1 MIPVSFAQQRLW
13 LIDQIEGPSPLYNL
27 PFAVR
32 LRGELDIPALR
43 EAVTDVVDRHEAL
56 RTVFPVLA
64 GVPVQQVV
72 PSHEARPRF
81 ETVRCTP
88 GDYPTLRDAAAATT
102 FDLRTELPIRVTVF
116 DLGAGESVLLV
127 VLHHIAGDGWS
138 QGPFLRDLAAA
149 YTARCA
155 GTAPGWEPLPVQYA
169 DYAAWQREL
178 LGSDSD
184 PDSLL
189 SRQLDYWRTNLAGLP
204 EELTLPTDRPR
215 PPVLGPSAD
224 AHGFR
229 FGPELHAA
237 LLEVARTHRVTLFM
251 VLQAGLA
258 ALLTRMGAG
267 TDIPIGSVVAGRSD
281 DALDDLVGF
290 FVNTLVLRTDT
301 SGDPTFASLLAQVRE
316 THLEAHAHEDV
327 PFERL
332 VEELN
337 PVRSLARHPLF
348 QVLLVLQN
356 NDPARLDL
364 AGVEASPEPIGMR
377 VAKFDLNIGMEEEFG
392 PDAAPA
398 GIACSIEYTADLYDP
413 ATIEALG
420 VRLDRLLAGAAADPY
435 APLGQ
440 VDVLGAE
447 ERSRILT
454 DWNAPRA
461 AAPLPSS
468 EAAASLPELFARQVA
483 RTPSAIAVAGDTELD
498 YAELDARANRLA
510 HHLVALGVGPE
521 TPVAM
526 LMERSADVVVATLA
540 VAKAGGAYV
549 PMHTSFPP
557 DRMALVIEDT
567 RAAVLLTDRDEL
579 DFAPRAHVV
588 RLTDG
593 RVAGPQDA
601 PSADASAPAVTVHPD
616 QLAYIMY
623 TSGST
628 GLPKG
633 VAVRHRDVADLAA
646 DHRWAD
652 GSHDRILLH
661 SPHAFDAATYEL
673 WVPLLSGGTVVV
685 APPGALDARG
695 LRTAVDRHGVSAL
708 FLTKALFDLVAEEDP
723 EAFAGLRTVST
734 GGEAASPTLMRRVR
748 EACPGLLLAHVYG
761 PTEATT
767 FATFQ
772 ELAAPDLSGA
782 RVPIGGPLDHMRL
795 YVLDGRLQPVPAG
808 VPGELYVAGA
818 GLARGYW
825 NRSALTAERFV
836 ACPFTA
842 GERMY
847 RTGDL
852 VSWRADGVLEFQ
864 GRVDH
869 QVKLRGFRIEL
880 GEIEALLGRHE
891 GVGQVMVMARE
902 DRPGDM
908 RLVAYCT
915 PSGETAELAVELR
928 RFAAA
933 SLPVYMVPSAV
944 VVLDALPLN
953 ANGKVDRKALP
964 VPHAASADRGRTA
977 RDPREEILCGL
988 FAEVLGVASV
998 SIDDDFF
1005 ALGGHSLLATRLAS
1019 RARSVLGAEMGI
1031 ADLFQAPTVAE
1042 LGERIQG
1049 GRTRPALRPLD
1060 RPDAL
1065 PLSFAQRRL
1074 WFVGQVEGPS
1084 SAFNVSLALRLSG
1097 PLDTAALEAALGD
1110 VVARHEALRTVFH
1123 ETGGV
1128 PHQVV
1133 LDGTTR
1139 PLLTRSGG
1147 TVAEAAAHVFDTAT
1161 DLPFHAYLRVCGPDE
1176 HVLVLVLHHI
1186 AGDGWSLDP
1195 LFRDLAEAYEARR
1208 TGGAPVRAAL
1218 PVQYADYTLWQRDLL
1233 GSDEDPGSLLSRQ
1246 LAFWKGALAGLPD
1259 ELALPADRPRPPV
1272 ASYRG
1277 AVVPL
1282 ALDAA
1287 LHARLTGLAKEN
1299 GVTLFMVL
1307 QAALA
1312 TLLNRFGAGEDIP
1325 IGAPVAGRM
1334 DEALDDLVGFFAN
1347 TMVLRV
1353 DLSGRPT
1360 FNELLAR
1367 VREANLAAYAH
1378 QDVPFERLV
1387 EELNPVRS
1395 LARHPLFQVMLA
1407 FNNTAE
1413 ATLEF
1418 PGVTARYESTG
1429 SAGAKFDLTA
1439 NLTEHHGADGAPA
1452 GIGGALEYATDLFD
1466 ASTAETLAA
1475 AWERLLRAVAED
1487 PALPIGSADVLAPAE
1502 RHRILTEWND
1512 TATDVPSGTV
1522 PAQFEAQVARTPEG
1536 TAIVFEDVELTYAEL
1551 NARANRL
1558 AHLLIERGAG
1568 PERTVALVLGRSVEM
1583 VVSMLAVLKTGGAY
1597 LPVDPGYPTARITHM
1612 LQDCGPALL
1621 LATTD
1626 SAHAIPEGT
1635 AAPTLLLDTVEEL
1648 ATAHPAAADPRDA
1661 NPTDADRTAPLLPAH
1676 RAYVIYTS
1684 GSTGRPKGVMV
1695 SHVGVSS
1702 LVDSLAVRVGMGPGD
1717 RMLQFASPSFD
1728 AALAE
1733 TVMALLTGATLVL
1746 APAER
1751 LAAGE
1756 QLAGLI
1762 AQHRVTHAIIAP
1774 AALAVMSPDQ
1784 LPSIR
1789 VLMVAGEATPG
1800 ELVARWSVG
1809 RTLINA
1815 YGPTETTVCATMSG
1829 PLSGSDAPP
1838 IGGPISNARTYVLD
1852 DRLQPVPAGVP
1863 GELYVSG
1870 IGLARGYLNRP
1881 GLTSERFVACPFAAG
1896 ERMYRT
1902 GDLVRWRS
1910 DGGLDFLGRVD
1921 DQVKLRGFRI
1931 ELGEVEAALGR
1942 HEDVGQVVVVA
1953 REDRTGDRRL
1963 VAYCTSVTGD
1973 PALAAEL
1980 RGFAA
1985 AELPGYMV
1993 PSAVVVLDAMPL
2005 SVNGK
2010 VDRKALPAPDYTAVS
2025 SRRGARTPVEE
2036 LLCGLF
2042 AEVLGLDAVG
2052 IDDSFFELGGHSLL
2066 ATRLLSLVRSELGAD
2081 VGIRDLFEF
2090 PTVAELARRL
2100 ELDPGAD
2107 DRSGD
2112 PLDVLLPLRPQ
2123 GSRQP
2128 LFCVH
2133 PAAGISWVYSGL
2145 LRHVGADRPV
2155 HGLQAR
2161 GLKGAPPASVEEM
2174 AADYLRQIRS
2184 VQPSGPYHLLGWSFG
2199 GVVAHAMAV
2208 RLQAE
2213 GEEVALL
2220 ALLDGYPAVSE
2231 EIRTPVADEPSDTW
2245 AALLASL
2252 GHDPAAT
2259 PGFAGLEAVLGEAAH
2274 TLPGVFAHHHRLLNE
2289 HVPGRY
2295 RGDAVF
2301 FGATL
2306 GKPENWPY
2314 EEAWSAY
2321 VTGRVE
2327 SHRLD
2332 CEHGAMTQPGPIALI
2347 GSVLAENLAE
2357 NPTGNLTGNPA
2368 ETAGALR

>member
-13 LIDQIEGPSPLYNL
+13 LVDQIEGPSPLYNL

-32 LRGELDIPALR
+32 LRGGLDIPALR
-43 EAVTDVVDRHEAL
+43 DAVADVVERHEAL

-72 PSHEARPRF
+72 PSHEAQPRF
-81 ETVRCTP
+81 EAVDCSP
-88 GDYPTLRDAAAATT
+88 EDYPTLRDAAAACT

-116 DLGAGESVLLV
+116 GLGAEEHVLLV

-155 GTAPGWEPLPVQYA
+155 GGAPRWEPLPVQYA

-178 LGSDSD
+178 LGSDTD

-189 SRQLDYWRTNLAGLP
+189 SRQLDYWRGNLAGIP

-215 PPVLGPSAD
+215 PPVPSKEAD
-224 AHGFR
+224 AFGFR

-237 LLEVARTHRVTLFM
+237 LLGVARSHRVTLFM

-258 ALLTRMGAG
+258 ALLTRLGAG
-267 TDIPIGSVVAGRSD
+267 TDVPIGSVVAGRSD

-301 SGDPTFASLLAQVRE
+301 SGDPTFAALLAQVRE
-316 THLEAHAHEDV
+316 THLEAHANEDV

-332 VEELN
+332 VEEIN
-337 PVRSLARHPLF
+337 PVRSLSRHPLF

-364 AGVEASPEPIGMR
+364 AGLETSAEPIGMR
-377 VAKFDLNIGMEEEFG
+377 VAKFDLNIGMEEVFG
-392 PDAAPA
+392 PDGAPA
-398 GIACSIEYTADLYDP
+398 GITGSVEYTADLFDEG
-413 ATIEALG
+413 TVEAMT
-420 VRLDRLLAGAAADPY
+420 VRLGRLLAAAAADPRTTIGRIDI
-435 APLGQ
+435 LGE
-440 VDVLGAE
+440 D

-454 DWNAPRA
+454 EWNATT
-461 AAPLPSS
+461 APAV
-468 EAAASLPELFARQVA
+468 AAASLAQLFQAQVA
-483 RTPSAIAVAGDTELD
+483 RTPAAVAVAGEVDLS
-498 YAELDARANRLA
+498 YAELNARANRLA
-510 HHLVALGVGPE
+510 HHLIALGVGPE

-540 VAKAGGAYV
+540 IVKAGGAYV

-557 DRMALVIEDT
+557 ERMALVVADT
-567 RAAVLLTDRDEL
+567 RAAVLLTDRAEVG
-579 DFAPRAHVV
+579 FEHTAHVV
-588 RLTDG
+588 RLTD
-593 RVAGPQDA
+593 ALPELT
-601 PSADASAPAVTVHPD
+601 ADPLVTVHPD
-616 QLAYIMY
+616 QLAYVMY

-661 SPHAFDAATYEL
+661 SPHAFDAATYEI
-673 WVPLLSGGTVVV
+673 WVPLLSGGAVVV
-685 APPGALDARG
+685 APPGSLDASG
-695 LRTAVDRHGVSAL
+695 LREVVARHQVTGL
-708 FLTKALFDLVAEEDP
+708 FLTKALFDLVAEESP
-723 EAFAGLRTVST
+723 ESFAGLRTVST
-734 GGEAASPTLMRRVR
+734 GGEAASPSLMRRVR
-748 EACPGLLLAHVYG
+748 EACPDLLLAHVYG

-772 ELAAPDLSGA
+772 ELSGA
-782 RVPIGGPLDHMRL
+782 DLTGVRVPIGGPLDHMRL
-795 YVLDGRLQPVPAG
+795 YVLDAGLQPVPAG
-808 VPGELYVAGA
+808 APGELYVAGA

-836 ACPFTA
+836 ACPFGS

-864 GRVDH
+864 GRVDG

-880 GEIEALLGRHE
+880 GEIEAVLGRHE
-891 GVGQVMVMARE
+891 GVGQLMVMARE
-902 DRPGDM
+902 DRPGDL

-915 PSGETAELAVELR
+915 PSGEVPELALELR

-964 VPHAASADRGRTA
+964 VPDLASGTAGRSA

-988 FAEVLGVASV
+988 FAEVLGVGSV

-1005 ALGGHSLLATRLAS
+1005 TLGGHSLLATRLAS
-1019 RARSVLGAEMGI
+1019 RARAVLGLEMGI

-1042 LGERIQG
+1042 LGERLSG
-1049 GRTRPALRPLD
+1049 DRTRPALRPQP
-1060 RPDAL
+1060 RPEAL
-1065 PLSFAQRRL
+1065 ALSFAQRRL

-1084 SAFNVSLALRLSG
+1084 ASFNVSLALRLRG
-1097 PLDTAALEAALGD
+1097 RLDTAALEAALGD
-1110 VVARHEALRTVFH
+1110 VVSRHEALRTVFP

-1128 PHQVV
+1128 PRQEV
-1133 LDGTTR
+1133 LAGPTG
-1139 PLLTRSGG
+1139 PLLTRTDRSVSDVFG
-1147 TVAEAAAHVFDTAT
+1147 HVFDTAV
-1161 DLPFHAYLRVCGPDE
+1161 DLPFHAYLRADGTDE
-1176 HVLVLVLHHI
+1176 HVLVLVMHHI
-1186 AGDGWSLDP
+1186 ASDGWSLDP
-1195 LFRDLAEAYEARR
+1195 LFRDLAAAYAARCD
-1208 TGGAPVRAAL
+1208 GDAPGWEPL
-1218 PVQYADYTLWQRDLL
+1218 PVQYADYTLWQQDLL
-1233 GSDEDPGSLLSRQ
+1233 GSDEDPDSLLAGQ

-1259 ELALPADRPRPPV
+1259 ELALPTDRPRPPV
-1272 ASYRG
+1272 PSYRG
-1277 AVVPL
+1277 ELVPL
-1282 ALDAA
+1282 ELDAA
-1287 LHARLTGLAKEN
+1287 LHAQLAELAREN

-1312 TLLNRFGAGEDIP
+1312 ALLSRFGAGDDVP

-1353 DLSGRPT
+1353 DLSGRPS
-1360 FNELLAR
+1360 FADLLAR
-1367 VREANLAAYAH
+1367 VRATNLAAYAH

-1413 ATLEF
+1413 ANLEF
-1418 PGVTARYESTG
+1418 PGVTAEFEP
-1429 SAGAKFDLTA
+1429 AGFGTAKFDLTA
-1439 NLTEHHGADGAPA
+1439 NLTEHRLADGSPA
-1452 GIGGALEYATDLFD
+1452 GIAGALEYATDLFD
-1466 ASTAETLAA
+1466 GSTAERLAA
-1475 AWERLLRAVAED
+1475 AWERLLRAVAAD
-1487 PALPIGSADVLAPAE
+1487 PAQEIASADVLTGEE

-1512 TATDVPSGTV
+1512 TATEVPSGTV
-1522 PAQFEAQVARTPEG
+1522 PAQFEAQVARTPQG
-1536 TAIVFEDVELTYAEL
+1536 TALVFEGVELTYAEL

-1612 LQDCGPALL
+1612 LEDCGPALL
-1621 LATTD
+1621 VATTQ
-1626 SAHAIPEGT
+1626 SAAAIPAGNP
-1635 AAPTLLLDTVEEL
+1635 APTLLLDTLDL
-1648 ATAHPAAADPRDA
+1648 AALPATD
-1661 NPTDADRTAPLLPAH
+1661 PTDAERRAPLLPAH

-1702 LVDSLAVRVGMGPGD
+1702 LVDSLAVQFLMGPGD

-1733 TVMALLTGATLVL
+1733 TMMALLTGATLVL

-1756 QLAGLI
+1756 QLAALI
-1762 AQHRVTHAIIAP
+1762 AEHRVSHAIIAP
-1774 AALAVMSPDQ
+1774 AALAVMSPQQ
-1784 LPSIR
+1784 LPSVR

-1800 ELVARWSVG
+1800 ELVAKWSVG
-1809 RTLINA
+1809 RQLINA
-1815 YGPTETTVCATMSG
+1815 YGPTETTVCATVST
-1829 PLSGSDAPP
+1829 PLSGSDSPP

-1852 DRLQPVPAGVP
+1852 ERLQPVPVGVP
-1863 GELYVSG
+1863 GELYVAG
-1870 IGLARGYLNRP
+1870 IGLARGYHNRP
-1881 GLTSERFVACPFAAG
+1881 GLTSERFVACPFGNG

-1902 GDLVRWRS
+1902 GDLARWRP
-1910 DGGLDFLGRVD
+1910 DGTLDFLGRVD

-1942 HEDVGQVVVVA
+1942 HEGVGQVVVVA
-1953 REDRTGDRRL
+1953 REDRAGDRRL
-1963 VAYCTSVTGD
+1963 VAYCTAVTENPELPSD
-1973 PALAAEL
+1973 LRLFAAE
-1980 RGFAA
+1980 
-1985 AELPGYMV
+1985 ELPGYMV
-1993 PSAVVVLDAMPL
+1993 PAAVVVLDAMPL

-2010 VDRKALPAPDYTAVS
+2010 VDRKALPAPDYAAVS
-2025 SRRGARTPVEE
+2025 SGRAARTPREE

-2042 AEVLGLDAVG
+2042 AEVLGLDSVG
-2052 IDDSFFELGGHSLL
+2052 IDDSFFGLGGHSLL
-2066 ATRLLSLVRSELGAD
+2066 ATRLLSRVRSVLGAELG
-2081 VGIRDLFEF
+2081 IRELFES
-2090 PTVAELARRL
+2090 PTVAELL
-2100 ELDPGAD
+2100 EQLDAGG
-2107 DRSGD
+2107 SGD
-2112 PLDVLLPLRPQ
+2112 PLDVLLPLRP
-2123 GSRQP
+2123 GGTGAP

-2145 LRHVGADRPV
+2145 LRHVDAAHPV
-2155 HGLQAR
+2155 YGLQAR

-2174 AADYLRQIRS
+2174 ADDYLRQIRS
-2184 VQPSGPYHLLGWSFG
+2184 VQPQGPYHLLGWSFG

-2208 RLQAE
+2208 RLQAD
-2213 GEEVALL
+2213 GQQVALL
-2220 ALLDGYPAVSE
+2220 ALLDGYPAVAAE
-2231 EIRTPVADEPSDTW
+2231 VRQDLADEPSDSL
-2245 AALLASL
+2245 AALLTSL
-2252 GHDPAAT
+2252 GHDPAASR
-2259 PGFAGLEAVLGEAAH
+2259 GFAGLEAMLGEAAH
-2274 TLPGVFAHHHRLLNE
+2274 SLPGVFTDNHRLLNE

-2295 RGDAVF
+2295 QGEAVF
-2301 FGATL
+2301 FGATSD
-2306 GKPENWPY
+2306 KPADWPY
-2314 EEAWSAY
+2314 EEAWRPY
-2321 VTGRVE
+2321 LTGRIE
-2327 SHRLD
+2327 SHRLACD
-2332 CEHGAMTQPGPIALI
+2332 HGAMTQPDQIGLI
-2347 GSVLAENLAE
+2347 GSVLAEKF
-2357 NPTGNLTGNPA
+2357 
-2368 ETAGALR
+2368 GA